1 MAAEWYYAHDGDR
14 RGPVSEAEI
23 KSLAADG
30 RLRPDDL
37 VWQAG
42 METWTQAGKVLGLLP
57 PPAGGAPPPLP
68 NRGRLRDLDPGYDP
82 EPLQSEA
89 QNKKIAAAI
98 CGILIGSFGIHKF
111 ILGNNTAGLIMLL
124 VTLLTCGVGG
134 LVMHVIGIA
143 EGIIYLTK
151 SDEDFYQTY
160 IVEQKAWF

>member
-1 MAAEWYYAHDGDR
+1 MATEWFYTQNGDR
-14 RGPVSEAEI
+14 RGPVSESEI
-23 KSLAADG
+23 KALAAEG

-42 METWTQAGKVLGLLP
+42 MAEWTAAGKVPHLFAAGGP
-57 PPAGGAPPPLP
+57 PPMPDRGPPRPVAAAYQP
-68 NRGRLRDLDPGYDP
+68 S
-82 EPLQSEA
+82 SEIADA
-89 QNKKIAAAI
+89 QTKKIAAAI

-111 ILGNNTAGLIMLL
+111 IIGNNTAGIIMLL
-124 VTLLTCGVGG
+124 VTLLTCGIGG

-151 SDEDFYQTY
+151 SDADFYQTY